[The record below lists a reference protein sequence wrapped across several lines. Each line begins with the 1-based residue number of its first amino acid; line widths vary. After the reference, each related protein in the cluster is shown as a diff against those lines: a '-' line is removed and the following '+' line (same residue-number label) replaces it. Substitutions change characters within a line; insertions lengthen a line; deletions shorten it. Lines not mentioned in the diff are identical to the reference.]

1 MGGGASSPAPKIHDT
16 VTDGTET
23 TMMKGDSTDSP
34 DGKVGMFTERKNR
47 GIFEKSSTVTN
58 LKREFSAVLLEKMG
72 EEPCIMDTETEKLI
86 KECLDVFFFG
96 EDLSSKLNI
105 VMRTMKK
112 EVIEGLYNFKPCY
125 CGPFFPL

>member
-1 MGGGASSPAPKIHDT
+1 MGGGVSSPAPKIHNT
-16 VTDGTET
+16 GTET
-23 TMMKGDSTDSP
+23 VLSKGDSMDSP
-34 DGKVGMFTERKNR
+34 NRRLGISGERKNR

-112 EVIEGLYNFKPCY
+112 EVIEGLDLFFKSNQPVY
-125 CGPFFPL
+125 